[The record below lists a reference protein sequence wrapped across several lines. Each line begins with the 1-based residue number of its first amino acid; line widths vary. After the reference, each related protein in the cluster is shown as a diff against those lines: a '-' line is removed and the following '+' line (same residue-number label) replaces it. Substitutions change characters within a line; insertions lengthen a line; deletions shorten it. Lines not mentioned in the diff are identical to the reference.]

1 MRLICYRIS
10 CTLFIWPSCTLRLF
24 FTVSVTTSDTAADA
38 AAVKALSDFVFQLIW
53 EFPLFKL
60 IMLNMTNV
68 HCSDAASTAPFFRW
82 CFIQVP
88 GSIPSRPIHQN
99 TRILFTQMN
108 IIRFTN
114 KLWQLLLPLVFCLL
128 IFSSSAVRV
137 GGVVPSFTPT
147 TDQWPAR
154 PSWVDKCICIWKS
167 QGLNLRFV
175 LVVWCW
181 VKYVQCVKCHF
192 FLCYSNLNWFILDVQ
207 MRCNTSFGIK
217 HLLGY
222 ATPSV
227 TMWLPSFVRAWVYR
241 ASQNNL
247 TS

>member
-1 MRLICYRIS
+1 M
-10 CTLFIWPSCTLRLF
+10 FIVQMPLLLLR
-24 FTVSVTTSDTAADA
+24 SSDDA
-38 AAVKALSDFVFQLIW
+38 SSKFLVQFQLVQFIRIP
-53 EFPLFKL
+53 EFYLLRWTSFDL
-60 IMLNMTNV
+60 QTN
-68 HCSDAASTAPFFRW
+68 SDSF
-82 CFIQVP
+82 
-88 GSIPSRPIHQN
+88 
-99 TRILFTQMN
+99 
-108 IIRFTN
+108 
-114 KLWQLLLPLVFCLL
+114 LLPLVCCLL

-147 TDQWPAR
+147 TDQWSAR
-154 PSWVDKCICIWKS
+154 PSWMDRCICICKS
-167 QGLNLRFV
+167 KGLNLRFV

-227 TMWLPSFVRAWVYR
+227 TLWLPSFVRACVYR
-241 ASQNNL
+241 ASQKLSLPNIVL
-247 TS
+247 CSIV